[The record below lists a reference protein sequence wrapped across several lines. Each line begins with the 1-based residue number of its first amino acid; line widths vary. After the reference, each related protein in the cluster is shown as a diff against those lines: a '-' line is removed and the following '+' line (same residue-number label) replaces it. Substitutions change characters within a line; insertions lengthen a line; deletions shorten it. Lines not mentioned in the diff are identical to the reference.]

1 MLGSF
6 LHRLVLAA
14 FVYITDGAQLAGALF
29 VVRPWT
35 REKCNDASNCEP
47 SHLCVTSALI
57 FALGLVVFY
66 MLQVGSANT
75 DEEGRHGREKDW
87 QGRRRTTGKEALGIR
102 AVSPSLSS
110 DAPALSS
117 LCSPSACSRAL
128 FACAQR
134 VGESLIARNDAI
146 EADAALPLQ
155 ITTEVVQSTAIS
167 ETASNEPYNAKRRP
181 SSDVAPPAAAP
192 SEVELG
198 LRKSSATS
206 EI

>member
-35 REKCNDASNCEP
+35 REKCNDASDCEP

-66 MLQVGSANT
+66 ML
-75 DEEGRHGREKDW
+75 
-87 QGRRRTTGKEALGIR
+87 
-102 AVSPSLSS
+102 
-110 DAPALSS
+110 
-117 LCSPSACSRAL
+117 
-128 FACAQR
+128 QR

-167 ETASNEPYNAKRRP
+167 ETASNEPYSAKRRP
-181 SSDVAPPAAAP
+181 NSDVAPPAAAP